1 MEKNVK
7 TSEEALMKLK
17 KQANV
22 KKIVG
27 IILVAWNTFAI
38 FANLVPTITGDLSVN
53 SYVIWVVLCALF
65 LGLGV
70 ILILNAKKLNAIINC
85 FGVYSTMLRGSYEA
99 QTVNYSE
106 ITKIT
111 GQDLA
116 TTMKDVDTLIKYNL
130 WEGVYGGV
138 QYVQDSMKRKLNS
151 HVEVKCDN
159 CGNVTTVHLNSAD
172 TRCAYCRNP
181 LTQEIQKALHK

>member
-1 MEKNVK
+1 MK
-7 TSEEALMKLK
+7 TSEVTIKKLK
-17 KQANV
+17 KQAKV
-22 KKIVG
+22 KKNIG

-38 FANLVPTITGDLSVN
+38 IANLMPTITGDLSVS
-53 SYVIWVVLCALF
+53 SYVVWVMLCAMI

-70 ILILNAKKLNAIINC
+70 YLILSAKKLSAIINS
-85 FGVYSTMLRGSYEA
+85 YSMYSSVLRGSYEA
-99 QTVNYSE
+99 QMVNYAE
-106 ITKIT
+106 IAKIT

-172 TRCAYCRNP
+172 ARCAYCRNP